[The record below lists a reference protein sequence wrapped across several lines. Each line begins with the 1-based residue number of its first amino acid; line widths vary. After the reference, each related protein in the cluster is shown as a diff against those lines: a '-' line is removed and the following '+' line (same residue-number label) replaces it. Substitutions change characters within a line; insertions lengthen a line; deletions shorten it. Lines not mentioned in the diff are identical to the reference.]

1 MIDIFPLWADAI
13 GPGLISL
20 LFVGIITH
28 AMISGIIDHFI

>member
-1 MIDIFPLWADAI
+1 MIDIFPYWSDAI

-28 AMISGIIDHFI
+28 ALVSALADQFL